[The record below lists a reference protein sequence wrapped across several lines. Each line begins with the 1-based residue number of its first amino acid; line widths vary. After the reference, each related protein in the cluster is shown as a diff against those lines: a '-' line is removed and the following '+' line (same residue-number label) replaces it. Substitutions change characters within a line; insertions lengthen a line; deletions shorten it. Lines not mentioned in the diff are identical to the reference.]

1 MKKTEQKDC
10 MISFQEK
17 TSQGFVDREFKL
29 PKSHLEFHLLQMK
42 KSPDVIENIKY
53 RSV

>member
-10 MISFQEK
+10 MIFFQEK

-29 PKSHLEFHLLQMK
+29 PKSHLEFHLQQMK
-42 KSPDVIENIKY
+42 KSPDVIKNIKY